1 MTEQDI
7 FSGISETQKNKL
19 KDALGLITI
28 LVAGADGTIDEQE
41 LNWAEKLTHIRTYA
55 EPVELNEFYKEVE
68 SDFEGRYK
76 SLLNELSSETSER
89 EGEISNRLSDLND
102 VLNCLSNSVAYQLY
116 SSFTSFAKHIAKA
129 SGGFLRFGSISSEEK
144 QWINLPM
151 LDPVILEVEDE
162 EEEENPAE

>member
-7 FSGISETQKNKL
+7 FSSISEAQKGKL

-55 EPVELNEFYKEVE
+55 EPVELNDFYKDVE
-68 SDFEGRYK
+68 ADFDDRFK
-76 SLLNELSSETSER
+76 TLLNEFSSETSER
-89 EGEISNRLSDLND
+89 AEEISKRLSDLNEI
-102 VLNCLSNSVAYQLY
+102 LNCLSNPVAYRLY

-151 LDPVILEVEDE
+151 LHPIILEVEEE
-162 EEEENPAE
+162 EEEENPSE